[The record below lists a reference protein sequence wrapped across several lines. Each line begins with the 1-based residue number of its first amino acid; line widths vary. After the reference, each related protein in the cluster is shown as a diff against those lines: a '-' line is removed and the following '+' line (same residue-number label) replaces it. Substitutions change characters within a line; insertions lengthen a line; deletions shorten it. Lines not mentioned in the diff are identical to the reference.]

1 MAHMNIREIGRLNR
15 HRRIR
20 KKVAG
25 LPERPRLYV
34 FRSSKHLYAQL
45 INDVAGKTILG
56 WSTRDERLK
65 KGAATGTVEAAKALG
80 ALVAADASKKGIQR
94 VVFDR
99 GGYLYHGRVKALADA
114 VREGGIQV

>member
-1 MAHMNIREIGRLNR
+1 MAQMNVREVGRRNR

-45 INDVAGKTILG
+45 IDDVAGKTLLG

-65 KGAATGTVEAAKALG
+65 KGATGTVSAAKALG
-80 ALVAADASKKGIQR
+80 AIVASDTAKKGIQR

-99 GGYLYHGRVKALADA
+99 GGFLYHGRVKALADA
-114 VREGGIQV
+114 VREGGVQV